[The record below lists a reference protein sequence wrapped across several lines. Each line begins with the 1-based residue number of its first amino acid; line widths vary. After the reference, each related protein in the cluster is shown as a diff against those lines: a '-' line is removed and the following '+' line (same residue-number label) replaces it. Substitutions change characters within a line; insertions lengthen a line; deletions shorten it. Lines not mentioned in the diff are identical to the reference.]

1 MEFIVIFF
9 YSFCIACIFIIYG
22 LIFNTYLLKSN
33 NSNKNF
39 YECALFGLIF
49 ISFLALFINFFIS
62 LSQFNNSIILILP
75 LILFFNSYKKFINY
89 IFFKNAF
96 FISLIS
102 FLILVLENSYRPDAG
117 LYHLPFT
124 SILNESKIII
134 GITNIHFRF
143 GHTSIL
149 QYLSAIFNNY
159 LFTENGQLIPISIIF
174 SLTICFFSNEFLKK
188 NNDSFV
194 KYLSALLLISVL
206 VLMNRYSEF
215 GNDHPAHM
223 LFLITFFIFIK
234 EKKDQNTFNKIYLY
248 ACYIFTIK
256 QFLIFVFLFPF
267 WFLIKNTNLIKFN
280 KKKISIISLFLLF
293 WIIKNILTSSC
304 VLYPVNITCIDSLPW
319 TINGSDETNASI
331 TKIEGEAWAKDFP
344 NRFNKAYNETE
355 YLKNFNWVKTWS
367 SNHLL
372 IVLKKLTPII
382 ILLSLFILF
391 PHKNF
396 NNKDYLNYKTKIKYS
411 FYITIGGSLF
421 WLLKFPLYRY
431 GISYFI
437 IPLLCLSIF
446 LIKIRNQLFKT
457 KKLINFILIVI
468 IIASSIAVIKNIYR
482 IIKNYNIIYT
492 DYPWPKKNSY
502 TLLNERNENIPIKDK
517 LGEILYYR
525 PYPYTLCMYSKAPC
539 STQENIS
546 IIKTKKYGYEII
558 INKTW

>member
-1 MEFIVIFF
+1 MEFIAIFF
-9 YSFCIACIFIIYG
+9 YTFCSSCIFIIYG
-22 LIFNTYLLKSN
+22 LIFNTYLFKSN
-33 NSNKNF
+33 NSNKNL
-39 YECALFGLIF
+39 YECAIFGLIT
-49 ISFLALFINFFIS
+49 ISFIALFVNFFVS
-62 LSQFNNSIILILP
+62 LNQLYNTVILIFP
-75 LILFFNSYKKFINY
+75 LIFFFTSYKKFINY

-96 FISLIS
+96 IISLIS

-134 GITNIHFRF
+134 GVTNIHFRF

-174 SLTICFFSNEFLKK
+174 SLTVCFFGNEFVKK
-188 NNDSFV
+188 NNDPFV
-194 KYLSALLLISVL
+194 KYLSGLLLICVL

-256 QFLIFVFLFPF
+256 QFLIFIFLFPL
-267 WFLIKNTNLIKFN
+267 WFLIKNTNLIKLN
-280 KKKISIISLFLLF
+280 RIKISIISLFLLL

-304 VLYPVNITCIDSLPW
+304 LLYPVNITCADSLSW
-319 TINGSDETNASI
+319 TVNSSDETNASI

-344 NRFNKAYNETE
+344 NRFNKAISETE
-355 YLKNFNWVKTWS
+355 YLKNFNWLKTWAN
-367 SNHLL
+367 NHLF
-372 IVLKKLTPII
+372 IILKKLTPIL
-382 ILLSLFILF
+382 ILFSLFILF

-396 NNKDYLNYKTKIKYS
+396 NKNHYLKYRTKIKYS
-411 FYITIGGSLF
+411 FYITIGGLLF

-431 GISYFI
+431 GISYLI

-446 LIKIRNQLFKT
+446 LIKRGNQFLKR
-457 KKLINFILIVI
+457 KKLINFIIIVI
-468 IIASSIAVIKNIYR
+468 IIASSITVIKNIYR
-482 IIKNYNIIYT
+482 IIKNYNTIYT

-502 TLLNERNENIPIKDK
+502 TLLNERNENIPVKNE

-546 IIKTKKYGYEII
+546 IIKTKKFGYEII
-558 INKTW
+558 INKTR

>member
-9 YSFCIACIFIIYG
+9 YTFCSSCIFIIYR
-22 LIFNTYLLKSN
+22 LIFNTYLFKSN
-33 NSNKNF
+33 NSNKNL
-39 YECALFGLIF
+39 YECAIFGLIT
-49 ISFLALFINFFIS
+49 ISFIALFVNFFVS
-62 LSQFNNSIILILP
+62 LNQLYNTVVLIFP
-75 LILFFNSYKKFINY
+75 LIFFFTSYKKFINY

-96 FISLIS
+96 IISLIS
-102 FLILVLENSYRPDAG
+102 FLTLVLENSYRPDAG

-134 GITNIHFRF
+134 GVTNIHFRF

-174 SLTICFFSNEFLKK
+174 SLTVCFFVNEFVKK
-188 NNDSFV
+188 NNDAFV
-194 KYLSALLLISVL
+194 KYLSGLLLICVL

-256 QFLIFVFLFPF
+256 QFLIFIFLFPL
-267 WFLIKNTNLIKFN
+267 WFLIKNTNLIKLN
-280 KKKISIISLFLLF
+280 RIKISIISLFLLS

-304 VLYPVNITCIDSLPW
+304 LLYPVNITCADSLSW
-319 TINGSDETNASI
+319 TVNSSDETNASI

-344 NRFNKAYNETE
+344 NRFNKAMSETE
-355 YLKNFNWVKTWS
+355 YLKNFNWLKTWAN
-367 SNHLL
+367 NHLF
-372 IVLKKLTPII
+372 IILKKLTPIL

-396 NNKDYLNYKTKIKYS
+396 NKNHYLKYKTKIKYS
-411 FYITIGGSLF
+411 FYITIGGLLF

-431 GISYFI
+431 GISYLI

-446 LIKIRNQLFKT
+446 LIKRRNQFLKR
-457 KKLINFILIVI
+457 KKLINFIIIVI
-468 IIASSIAVIKNIYR
+468 IIASSITVIKNIYR
-482 IIKNYNIIYT
+482 IIKNYNTIYT

-502 TLLNERNENIPIKDK
+502 TLLNERNENIPVKNK
-517 LGEILYYR
+517 SGKILYYR
-525 PYPYTLCMYSKAPC
+525 PYPHTLCMYSKAPC

-546 IIKTKKYGYEII
+546 IIKTKKFGYEII
-558 INKTW
+558 INKTQ